1 MRPEDAVGQTDEPDS
16 WEQPCCRMMHHHLRN
31 NPICGT
37 RIPLDLH
44 ICHARMSDYMTL
56 QIGGQFDIVD
66 GQISEGYEVEEA
78 FTDDLPE
85 DLSPDNDAYASSFER
100 CFNLM
105 RRNRQHR
112 RAVDRMK
119 RLVKRCT
126 EEASAM
132 EFG

>member
-1 MRPEDAVGQTDEPDS
+1 
-16 WEQPCCRMMHHHLRN
+16 
-31 NPICGT
+31 
-37 RIPLDLH
+37 
-44 ICHARMSDYMTL
+44 MTL
-56 QIGGQFDIVD
+56 QIGGQFEIVD

-85 DLSPDNDAYASSFER
+85 DLSPDNDAYASSIER
-100 CFNLM
+100 WFNLM

>member
-1 MRPEDAVGQTDEPDS
+1 
-16 WEQPCCRMMHHHLRN
+16 
-31 NPICGT
+31 
-37 RIPLDLH
+37 
-44 ICHARMSDYMTL
+44 MTL
-56 QIGGQFDIVD
+56 QIGGQFEKVD

-100 CFNLM
+100 CFHLM

-132 EFG
+132 DCG